1 MLLLLAA
8 PTLIAA
14 VPRSLESKLT
24 ESRPMESG
32 WIESK
37 VTEPKLLE
45 LTQIK
50 FPPIERKQAETII
63 PPFGT
68 LPVTPPRPLPQGGWV
83 SSIDHSPRSST
94 HNHAH
99 NPAQNYLNFRDRKP
113 EVISAPALE
122 RLVHQQVNQ
131 FRRLRN
137 LPALALDE
145 RISQQARLHSQRM
158 ANGSVPFSHEGFE
171 QRGRLIELVITNQGI
186 SENVAYNQG
195 YADPIAEALQG
206 WIASEGHRRNL
217 EGQFDLTGIG
227 VAQNSRGQFFF
238 TQIFVR
244 R

>member
-1 MLLLLAA
+1 MLLFLTA

-14 VPRSLESKLT
+14 VPK
-24 ESRPMESG
+24 P
-32 WIESK
+32 
-37 VTEPKLLE
+37 PA

-50 FPPIERKQAETII
+50 SPQIELKQAETII

-68 LPVTPPRPLPQGGWV
+68 LPVTPARPLPEGGWV
-83 SSIDHSPRSST
+83 SSIDRSLS
-94 HNHAH
+94 NSSS
-99 NPAQNYLNFRDRKP
+99 NPAHNYLNFRDRKP

-122 RLVHQQVNQ
+122 RLVYQQINQ

-137 LPALALDE
+137 LPALTLDE

-171 QRGRLIELVITNQGI
+171 QRGRSIEQVIINRGI

-195 YADPIAEALQG
+195 YPDPIAEAIQG

-217 EGQFDLTGIG
+217 EGQFDFTGIG

>member
-1 MLLLLAA
+1 MLLFLTA

-14 VPRSLESKLT
+14 VPRPLA
-24 ESRPMESG
+24 
-32 WIESK
+32 
-37 VTEPKLLE
+37 

-50 FPPIERKQAETII
+50 FPQIELKQAETII

-68 LPVTPPRPLPQGGWV
+68 LPVTPARPLPEGGWV
-83 SSIDHSPRSST
+83 SSIDHSLNTSSSNST
-94 HNHAH
+94 H
-99 NPAQNYLNFRDRKP
+99 NYLNFRDRKP

-122 RLVHQQVNQ
+122 RLVYQQINQ

-137 LPALALDE
+137 LPPLALDE

-158 ANGSVPFSHEGFE
+158 ANGSVPFSHDGFE
-171 QRGRLIELVITNQGI
+171 QRGRSIEQVITNHGI

>member
-1 MLLLLAA
+1 MLLLLTA

-14 VPRSLESKLT
+14 VPKPSEF
-24 ESRPMESG
+24 
-32 WIESK
+32 
-37 VTEPKLLE
+37 
-45 LTQIK
+45 TQIK
-50 FPPIERKQAETII
+50 SPPIELKQAETVI

-83 SSIDHSPRSST
+83 SSIDRSPSSPG
-94 HNHAH
+94 N
-99 NPAQNYLNFRDRKP
+99 NPVYNYRNIRDSKL
-113 EVISAPALE
+113 EITSAPALE
-122 RLVHQQVNQ
+122 RLVYQQVNQ

-171 QRGRLIELVITNQGI
+171 QRGRSIDQVMTNQGI

-195 YADPIAEALQG
+195 YADPIAEAIQG

>member
-1 MLLLLAA
+1 MLLFLTA

-14 VPRSLESKLT
+14 A
-24 ESRPMESG
+24 SRTL
-32 WIESK
+32 ESK
-37 VTEPKLLE
+37 VTESKPIEPKLSE
-45 LTQIK
+45 FRQIK
-50 FPPIERKQAETII
+50 FPQLERKQAETII

-68 LPVTPPRPLPQGGWV
+68 LPVTPARPLPEGGWV
-83 SSIDHSPRSST
+83 SSIDHSLRSSSS
-94 HNHAH
+94 NSAH
-99 NPAQNYLNFRDRKP
+99 NYLNFRDRKP
-113 EVISAPALE
+113 EIISAPALE
-122 RLVHQQVNQ
+122 RLVYQQINQ

-171 QRGRLIELVITNQGI
+171 QRGRSIDQIIANQGV

-195 YADPIAEALQG
+195 YPDPIAEALQG

-217 EGQFDLTGIG
+217 EGQFELTGIG